1 CRVPAEPAVSR
12 VIDSGPP
19 AESRATSPRR
29 VASPSAANTEAASGA
44 GRACALVLDIPAD
57 VLRLHA
63 PPHVVHPVRLGTAR
77 DRDTLEAG
85 LDDRQ
90 QCSALGVREAELD
103 QRGGLTRVVD
113 GRVDCIRPPAIGE
126 QLLGFHPLDRDL
138 HRDVLVARVRDPA
151 AHGRPLAEAALELDE
166 EPGSELLRPTDGLP
180 DAGSR
185 RAQQDLLLDAIW
197 R

>member
-1 CRVPAEPAVSR
+1 MRSRPRRAWHTSPAPASTCRCLVTAWPVTAEPSLSR

-29 VASPSAANTEAASGA
+29 VPSPSAANTEAAPGA
-44 GRACALVLDIPAD
+44 GRACALALDIPAD

-77 DRDTLEAG
+77 DRDALEAG

-103 QRGGLTRVVD
+103 QRGRLTGVIDR
-113 GRVDCIRPPAIGE
+113 RVDRIRPPAIGE
-126 QLLGFHPLDRDL
+126 QPLGFHPLDRDL
-138 HRDVLVARVRDPA
+138 HRDVLVAGVRDPA
-151 AHGRPLAEAALELDE
+151 AHGHPLAEAALELDQ
-166 EPGSELLRPTDGLP
+166 EPRSEL
-180 DAGSR
+180 
-185 RAQQDLLLDAIW
+185 
-197 R
+197 